1 MRKQYLHSCFSM
13 KKQYL
18 RGYLLL
24 LFTIFAAFFLNN
36 QERMRSLHLRMRC
49 IGKDRL
55 KEMLGG
61 GTLINIHVEPKK

>member
-1 MRKQYLHSCFSM
+1 CFSM